1 MEKNML
7 KKYSIYLVILITGMA
22 LGYIFS
28 DSKQD
33 NAIKEDIVV
42 ANKEVN
48 WSCSMHPQ
56 INAKEKGSCPLC
68 GMDLT
73 IASQKDGELE
83 AHQFKMTKNAL
94 ALANVETTII
104 GLGNLNS
111 NTILLSGEITTNEKT
126 NAIQTTLFDG
136 RIEKLVV
143 NYVGQYVKKGQLV
156 GYIYSP
162 ELYAAQ
168 DKLLT
173 SVTYKDTHK
182 KLYNAARNTL
192 GLWKMTDEQ
201 IDAMIAS
208 GTPMMRFPIYA
219 DVSGTVTEIIAA
231 EGNWYKQGDSL
242 YKVANLYTVWA
253 VFDAYENQLP
263 FLKIGQNITI
273 TSNAFKGEELKSK
286 IAFIE
291 PVLNVNSRTV
301 AVRVTLNN
309 KKQHF
314 KPGMFLQGKINI
326 PQDGNKIL
334 TTPKST
340 VLWTGKRSIV
350 YVKPNPKESVFEMRE
365 VILGNVLG
373 DSYIVLDGLIPGDE
387 VVTNGAF
394 TIDAAA
400 QLQGKKSMM
409 SNSLSQS
416 NVRGLNDES
425 GKLVFNANLQSEL
438 PNVISTY
445 IELKDFLVATDSN
458 KSMGKAKELM
468 SILLRVNESVLDKE
482 TKQCIV
488 AVRTIS
494 EKISKTMDI
503 KEQRKQFKGLSKNMV
518 AIAEKL
524 SKLDQPIYV
533 QYCPMADNNKGAT
546 WLSFSDEVFNP
557 YYGDKMLHCGSV
569 TKTIQ

>member
-7 KKYSIYLVILITGMA
+7 KKYSIYLVVLIAGIA

-28 DSKQD
+28 NSNPD
-33 NAIKEDIVV
+33 NTIKEDVHV
-42 ANKEVN
+42 SNKEVN
-48 WSCSMHPQ
+48 WTCSMHPQ
-56 INAKEKGSCPLC
+56 IKSKEKGSCPLC

-73 IASQKDGELE
+73 ITTEDGEMG

-94 ALANVETTII
+94 ALANVETTTI

-136 RIEKLVV
+136 RIEKLEV
-143 NYVGQYVKKGQLV
+143 NYVGQYIKKGQLL

-182 KLYNAARNTL
+182 KLYNSARNTL
-192 GLWKMTDEQ
+192 GLWKMTDAQ
-201 IDAMIAS
+201 IDAMIES

-219 DVSGTVTEIIAA
+219 DVSGTVTQIVAA

-242 YKVANLYTVWA
+242 YKVANLYSVWG

-263 FLKIGQNITI
+263 ALKVGQDITI
-273 TSNAFKGEELKSK
+273 TSNAFMGEELKSK

-309 KKQHF
+309 KDKHF
-314 KPGMFLQGKINI
+314 KPGMFLQGKINVTNAG
-326 PQDGNKIL
+326 QEML
-334 TTPKST
+334 TAPKSA

-350 YVKPNPKESVFEMRE
+350 YVKSTPKKPVFEVRE
-365 VILGNVLG
+365 VTLGGVLG
-373 DSYIVLDGLIPGDE
+373 DAYIILDGLVSGDE

-394 TIDAAA
+394 TVDAAA

-416 NVRGLNDES
+416 NVKELNNES
-425 GKLVFNANLQSEL
+425 DNLVFNTNLKSEL
-438 PNVISTY
+438 PNIINAYV
-445 IELKDFLVATDSN
+445 ELKDFLVASDSH
-458 KSMGKAKELM
+458 KSMRKAKELM
-468 SILLRVNESVLDKE
+468 SVLLRVNESVLDKE
-482 TKQCIV
+482 TKKCIV

-494 EKISKTMDI
+494 EKISKSKDI
-503 KEQRKQFKGLSKNMV
+503 KEQRKQFKNLSKSMV
-518 AIAEKL
+518 VIAENL
-524 SKLDQPIYV
+524 SELDQPIYV
-533 QYCPMADNNKGAT
+533 QFCPMADNNKGAT

-557 YYGDKMLHCGSV
+557 YYGDKMLHCGTV